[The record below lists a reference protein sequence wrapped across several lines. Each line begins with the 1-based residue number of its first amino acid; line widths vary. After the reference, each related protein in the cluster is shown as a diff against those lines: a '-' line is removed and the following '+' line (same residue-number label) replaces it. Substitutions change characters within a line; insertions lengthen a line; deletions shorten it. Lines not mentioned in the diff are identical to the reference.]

1 MAEGWLGL
9 AGKVCV
15 VTGGAGG
22 LGRAIGAAFVAQG
35 ARVAL
40 LDRDAAGVAAAAAEI
55 GALGVVC
62 DTGDG
67 AAVLAAAG
75 RVGAEMGPA
84 DVLVNNAAILRPGP
98 LATLKLAEW
107 NAMLAVNLTGYLL
120 CAQAFGAGMRDRGD
134 GAIVHIASIAAS
146 FPQGQSGAYS
156 PGKAGVAMLSRQ
168 LALEWGPMGVRSNCV
183 SPGLV
188 RTPMSEA
195 FYRAQGV
202 AAARAA
208 ITPLRRYA
216 LPPDMA
222 DAVLFLASPRAG
234 FVTGQDLVVDGGL
247 SQITMGMVPRP
258 GFEAE
263 SGV

>member
-1 MAEGWLGL
+1 MADGWLGL

-22 LGRAIGAAFVAQG
+22 LGRAIGAVGFG
-35 ARVAL
+35 C
-40 LDRDAAGVAAAAAEI
+40 DTSDEAAVCAAATQVAAA
-55 GALGVVC
+55 L
-62 DTGDG
+62 
-67 AAVLAAAG
+67 
-75 RVGAEMGPA
+75 GPA
-84 DVLVNNAAILRPGP
+84 DVLVNNAGILRPGP

-120 CAQAFGAGMRDRGD
+120 CAQAFGAAMRERKA

-202 AAARAA
+202 AEARAA

-216 LPPDMA
+216 MPPDMA
-222 DAVLFLASPRAG
+222 DAVLFLASARAG
-234 FVTGQDLVVDGGL
+234 FITGQDLVVDGGL
-247 SQITMGMVPRP
+247 GQITMGMVPRP
-258 GFEAE
+258 GFEA
-263 SGV
+263 G